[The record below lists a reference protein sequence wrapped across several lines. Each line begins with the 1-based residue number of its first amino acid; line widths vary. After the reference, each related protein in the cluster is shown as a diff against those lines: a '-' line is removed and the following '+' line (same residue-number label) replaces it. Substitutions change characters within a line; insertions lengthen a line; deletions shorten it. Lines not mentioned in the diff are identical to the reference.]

1 MVRLQEITVTQFPTL
16 FLTLSGPA
24 LLAVLA
30 LAACGPKSPSEPAA
44 GAASP
49 AADAAQNDA
58 RAQEL
63 SAKEQ
68 ELADREAAVKAQ
80 EEAAQKAKDEEA
92 AAQQAAADAAA
103 AEKAKAEQ
111 EAAAKAAA
119 AKSSSSKSTATK
131 AAATG
136 GAATAAAAKPV
147 EPPKPIIVPA
157 GTQLAV
163 TLNSPVSTKT
173 AKVGDHVNG
182 QLASD
187 VVIDGRKAAS
197 AGAAISGSV
206 HKVISGSDRVGTTPK
221 LTIIFDSL
229 VASNGAT
236 VPIAAKFQQLG
247 KSEKGKDTA
256 KIVGA
261 AAAGAII
268 GNQVSHKGGSVIGGV
283 IGAGAGTA
291 IANKTGNE
299 VEVAA
304 GSTIGASTTADVE
317 VKQK

>member
-1 MVRLQEITVTQFPTL
+1 MTQLPLRTVN
-16 FLTLSGPA
+16 
-24 LLAVLA
+24 LAVATAVIALA
-30 LAACGPKSPSEPAA
+30 LAACGPKSPSEQAA

-58 RAQEL
+58 KAQEL
-63 SAKEQ
+63 AAREQEIAQREAAIKEQ
-68 ELADREAAVKAQ
+68 EDAAAK
-80 EEAAQKAKDEEA
+80 QKALEEELA
-92 AAQQAAADAAA
+92 RRDAENAAA

-119 AKSSSSKSTATK
+119 AKKSTATK
-131 AAATG
+131 SAAA
-136 GAATAAAAKPV
+136 GAAGSTATKAEA
-147 EPPKPIIVPA
+147 PKPIVVPA

-163 TLNSPVSTKT
+163 SLGSTVTTKT
-173 AKVGDHVNG
+173 AKVGDRVNG

-187 VVIDGRKAAS
+187 LVIGGRKAAS
-197 AGAAISGSV
+197 AGAPISGSV
-206 HKVISGSDRVGTTPK
+206 YKVISGSDRVGTTPK

-229 VASNGAT
+229 VAANGAT

-247 KSEKGKDTA
+247 QSEKGKDTA

-283 IGAGAGTA
+283 LGAGAGTA

-299 VEVAA
+299 VEVPA
-304 GSTIGASTTADVE
+304 GTQITASTTADFQ
-317 VKQK
+317 VK

>member
-1 MVRLQEITVTQFPTL
+1 MTQFQTRSVL
-16 FLTLSGPA
+16 LIAAAT
-24 LLAVLA
+24 LAVFS
-30 LAACGPKSPSEPAA
+30 LAACGPKSPPEPAA

-49 AADAAQNDA
+49 AADAAQVDA

-63 SAKEQ
+63 AAKEQ
-68 ELADREAAVKAQ
+68 ELAEREAAVKA
-80 EEAAQKAKDEEA
+80 EEEA
-92 AAQQAAADAAA
+92 AARQKAVEEELARRDAENAAA

-111 EAAAKAAA
+111 EAAAAAAKKKSTSTKAAA
-119 AKSSSSKSTATK
+119 ATG
-131 AAATG
+131 AAAAG
-136 GAATAAAAKPV
+136 TAAAAKAP

-157 GTQLAV
+157 GTQLAIALGS
-163 TLNSPVSTKT
+163 TVSTKT
-173 AKVGDHVNG
+173 AKEGSRVNG

-187 VVIDGRKAAS
+187 LVIDGRKAAS
-197 AGAAISGSV
+197 AGASISGV
-206 HKVISGSDRVGTTPK
+206 IHKVISGSDRVGTTPK

-229 VASNGAT
+229 VAANGAN

-283 IGAGAGTA
+283 VGAGAGTA

-304 GSTIGASTTADVE
+304 GSTISASTTAEFE